1 MLAVRLPN
9 ELEARIDKLAKVTG
23 RTKSYYIREILED
36 SIDDL
41 EDKYLALSRLEKPGK
56 KRWSLDE
63 LEQDS
68 DLGN

>member
-1 MLAVRLPN
+1 MLAVRLSD

-23 RTKSYYIREILED
+23 RSKSYYVREVLED

-41 EDKYLALSRLEKPGK
+41 EDKYLALSRLEKPSK

-63 LEQDS
+63 LEQDI